1 MLYLIISFLI
11 ALYENIR
18 KMVTIMNLK
27 EEFIR
32 IYTENIKREGAKE
45 LLEYLT
51 DESKCDF
58 FSAPAST
65 RYHGAYE
72 GGLLEH
78 SINVYKCLKD
88 YLSRDKIKE
97 EFGLSFSD
105 ETIAIVALLH
115 DMCKIN
121 VYKTSMRNVKDSSGQ
136 WVKVPFY
143 QFEDNLP
150 YGHGEKSVYMI
161 SGYMR
166 LSRDEAFAVRYH
178 MGFSGEENKNSIGNA
193 LDMFPLAL
201 ALNIADMEA
210 TFLLEGRNG

>member
-1 MLYLIISFLI
+1 
-11 ALYENIR
+11 
-18 KMVTIMNLK
+18 MNLK
-27 EEFIR
+27 EEFIK
-32 IYTENIKREGAKE
+32 IYTENIKRDGSKE
-45 LLEYLT
+45 LLDYLT
-51 DESKCDF
+51 DEKKCDF

-88 YLSRDKIKE
+88 YLNRDKIKE

-121 VYKTSMRNVKDSSGQ
+121 VYKTSMRNVKDDNGN
-136 WVKVPFY
+136 WTKVPFY

-166 LSRDEAFAVRYH
+166 LSRDEAFAIRYH

-210 TFLLEGRNG
+210 TFLVEGRNG